1 MHPFGSD
8 ISFHDLIDTVR
19 SSLVVL
25 DSDLRVKS
33 ANRSFYRL
41 FQVEEADTVGRLIY
55 DLGNRQWDIV
65 ALRDLLER
73 IIPQDEAVEGY
84 EIDHD
89 FEGIGRRTLVLNARK
104 VFRPGNNISFLLLAI
119 DDVTAEREASR
130 EAERAWRLAQTIV
143 DTVRDPLVILEG
155 DMTVASANRAF
166 LGLFGVSADRVVGRK
181 LRDLGEGQWDVSA
194 LGVLLAKVVPD
205 EAAFDGFEIEDEF
218 PGLGRRIF
226 KLSAR
231 KVFRPGNHV
240 TRLLV
245 VIEDVTEAR
254 LLDRHR
260 DILAAELAH
269 RIKNSLQ
276 IISSFVSFE
285 IRRAAEPCVEGY
297 RAMQARIGAV
307 AELYDVISRSA
318 ALGPVPVQPYLAGI
332 AESLHS
338 SLIGEAVDIEIKVE
352 AEALLI
358 DADKAVSVGLIINE
372 LATNAVKHAFPAGAG
387 RIVLSMQRRD
397 DDVLLIVSDDG
408 VGHDQTRDSGV
419 RAGLGSRFVDAF
431 VKQLG
436 ATMARDTGPGGTTM
450 TVKLP
455 RSILANPSEQRP
467 DAPDAIRSEPQTGM
481 TEAVVD

>member
-1 MHPFGSD
+1 MNPFVGD

-41 FQVEEADTVGRLIY
+41 FQVEAAETEGQLIY
-55 DLGNRQWDIV
+55 DLGNRQWDIP
-65 ALRDLLER
+65 ALRELLDR
-73 IIPQDEAVEGY
+73 IIPKDEAVEGY

-89 FEGIGRRTLVLNARK
+89 FEAIGRRTLVLNARK
-104 VFRPGNNISFLLLAI
+104 VFRPGNNVSFLLLAI
-119 DDVTAEREASR
+119 DDVTAERVASA

-166 LGLFGVSADRVVGRK
+166 LGLFGVTADRVLGRQLK
-181 LRDLGEGQWDVSA
+181 DLGEGQWDVSA
-194 LGVLLAKVVPD
+194 LATLLDKVVPD

-226 KLSAR
+226 KLNAR
-231 KVFRPGNHV
+231 KVYRPGNHV

-245 VIEDVTEAR
+245 VLEDVTEAR
-254 LLDRHR
+254 LLERHR

-276 IISSFVSFE
+276 IITSFVSFE

-318 ALGPVPVQPYLAGI
+318 AFGPVPVQPYLTGI
-332 AESLHS
+332 AGGLHS
-338 SLIGEAVDIEIKVE
+338 SLIGEAVDIEIQVE
-352 AEALLI
+352 AEPLLI
-358 DADKAVSVGLIINE
+358 DADKAVSIGLIVNE
-372 LATNAVKHAFPAGAG
+372 LATNAIKHAFPNGGG
-387 RIVLSMQRRD
+387 RIVVTFERRD
-397 DDVLLIVSDDG
+397 DEVLLIVSDDG
-408 VGHDQTRDSGV
+408 VGHDQARDSGA
-419 RAGLGSRFVDAF
+419 RSGLGSRYVDAF
-431 VKQLG
+431 VHQLG
-436 ATMARDTGPGGTTM
+436 ATVARATGPAGTTM

-455 RSILANPSEQRP
+455 ASILAY
-467 DAPDAIRSEPQTGM
+467 
-481 TEAVVD
+481 AVEGAVSPL

>member
-1 MHPFGSD
+1 MPKGPLMTPSSTD
-8 ISFHDLIDTVR
+8 ISAYDLIDTIP
-19 SSLVVL
+19 SALMVL
-25 DSDLRVKS
+25 DEGLRVKS

-41 FQVEEADTVGRLIY
+41 FHVQKSETEGCLIY
-55 DLGNRQWDIV
+55 DLGNRQWDIP
-65 ALRDLLER
+65 ALREILER
-73 IIPQDEAVEGY
+73 IIPRDEVIEGY
-84 EIDHD
+84 EIDHV
-89 FEGIGRRTLVLNARK
+89 FEGIGRRVLRLNARK
-104 VFRPGNNISFLLLAI
+104 VFRPGNNVTLLLLVI
-119 DDVTAEREASR
+119 DDITAEREASL
-130 EAERAWRLAQTIV
+130 ESERAWRLAQTIV

-155 DMTVASANRAF
+155 DMTVAAANRAF
-166 LGLFGVSADRVVGRK
+166 LSLFQVVEAQVVGRK
-181 LRDLGEGQWDVSA
+181 LKDLGEGQWDVSA
-194 LGVLLAKVVPD
+194 LGVLLGKVVPD

-226 KLSAR
+226 KLNAR

-245 VIEDVTEAR
+245 VLEDVTEAR
-254 LLDRHR
+254 LLERHR

-276 IISSFVSFE
+276 IITSFVSFE

-332 AESLHS
+332 ASSLHS
-338 SLIGEAVDIEIKVE
+338 SLIGKAADIEILVE

-358 DADKAVSVGLIINE
+358 DPDKAVSVGLIVNE
-372 LATNAVKHAFPAGAG
+372 LATNAVKHAFPGGGG
-387 RIVLSMQRRD
+387 RIYLSFERRD
-397 DDVLLIVSDDG
+397 DDVLLIVRDDG
-408 VGHDQTRDSGV
+408 IGHDQARNSGV
-419 RAGLGSRFVDAF
+419 RSGLGSRYVEAF

-436 ATMARDTGPGGTTM
+436 ATVARATGSSGTTM

-455 RSILANPSEQRP
+455 ASILVEDVESPPQ
-467 DAPDAIRSEPQTGM
+467 DALA
-481 TEAVVD
+481 

>member
-1 MHPFGSD
+1 MKPSGGD

-25 DSDLRVKS
+25 DQDLRVTS

-41 FQVEEADTVGRLIY
+41 FQVQAAETEGRLIY
-55 DLGNRQWDIV
+55 DLGNRQWDIP
-65 ALRDLLER
+65 ALRELLER

-89 FEGIGRRTLVLNARK
+89 FEGIGRRTLILNARK
-104 VFRPGNNISFLLLAI
+104 VFRPGNHVTFLLLAI

-155 DMTVASANRAF
+155 DMTVVSANRAF
-166 LGLFGVSADRVVGRK
+166 LRLFRVAADRVVGRK
-181 LRDLGEGQWDVSA
+181 LKDLGEGQWDVSA
-194 LGVLLAKVVPD
+194 LGMLLAKVVPD
-205 EAAFDGFEIEDEF
+205 EGAFDGFEIEDEF

-226 KLSAR
+226 KLNGR

-245 VIEDVTEAR
+245 VLEDVTEAR
-254 LLDRHR
+254 LLERHR

-276 IISSFVSFE
+276 IITSFVSFE
-285 IRRAAEPCVEGY
+285 IRRAAEPCVAGY

-318 ALGPVPVQPYLAGI
+318 ALGPVPVQPYLTGI
-332 AESLHS
+332 AASLHA
-338 SLIGEAVDIEIKVE
+338 SLIGEAVEIEIQVE
-352 AEALLI
+352 AEPLQI
-358 DADKAVSVGLIINE
+358 DPDKAVSMGLIVNE
-372 LATNAVKHAFPAGAG
+372 LATNAIKHAFPAGGG
-387 RIVLSMQRRD
+387 RIVLTVERRD
-397 DDVLLIVSDDG
+397 KDVLLIVSDDG
-408 VGHDQTRDSGV
+408 VGHDQALNSGV
-419 RAGLGSRFVDAF
+419 RSGLGSRFVDAF
-431 VKQLG
+431 VTQLG
-436 ATMARDTGPGGTTM
+436 ATMARATGPGGTTM

-455 RSILANPSEQRP
+455 ASILADGVEEAITPSQW
-467 DAPDAIRSEPQTGM
+467 
-481 TEAVVD
+481 

>member
-1 MHPFGSD
+1 MTPSSGD

-25 DSDLRVKS
+25 DQDLRVTS

-41 FQVEEADTVGRLIY
+41 FQVQKADTEGRLIY
-55 DLGNRQWDIV
+55 DLGNRQWDIP
-65 ALRDLLER
+65 ALRELLER

-89 FEGIGRRTLVLNARK
+89 FEGIGRRTIVLNARK
-104 VFRPGNNISFLLLAI
+104 VFRPGNHVTFLLLAI

-130 EAERAWRLAQTIV
+130 ESERAWRLAQTIV

-155 DMTVASANRAF
+155 DMTVASVNRAF
-166 LGLFGVSADRVVGRK
+166 LGLFRVAADRVVGRK
-181 LRDLGEGQWDVSA
+181 LKDLGENQWDVAGLSA
-194 LGVLLAKVVPD
+194 LLAKVVPD

-226 KLSAR
+226 KLNAR
-231 KVFRPGNHV
+231 KVYRPGNHV

-245 VIEDVTEAR
+245 VLEDVTEAR
-254 LLDRHR
+254 LLERHR

-276 IISSFVSFE
+276 IITSFVSFE

-318 ALGPVPVQPYLAGI
+318 ALGPVPVLPYLSGI
-332 AESLHS
+332 AASLHS
-338 SLIGEAVDIEIKVE
+338 SLIGEAIDIEILVK
-352 AEALLI
+352 AEPLLI
-358 DADKAVSVGLIINE
+358 DADKAVSIGLIVNE
-372 LATNAVKHAFPAGAG
+372 LATNAVKHAFPAGGG
-387 RIVLSMQRRD
+387 RITLAMERRD
-397 DDVLLIVSDDG
+397 DDLLLIVSDDG
-408 VGHDQTRDSGV
+408 VGHDQARSSGV
-419 RAGLGSRFVDAF
+419 RSGLGSRFVDAF

-436 ATMARDTGPGGTTM
+436 ATMDRATGAGGTTI

-455 RSILANPSEQRP
+455 ASTLV
-467 DAPDAIRSEPQTGM
+467 DGV
-481 TEAVVD
+481 EAAVTTP

>member
-1 MHPFGSD
+1 MNPFASD
-8 ISFHDLIDTVR
+8 VSFHDLIDTVR

-25 DSDLRVKS
+25 DQDLRVRS

-41 FQVEEADTVGRLIY
+41 FQVEETETEGRLIY
-55 DLGNRQWDIV
+55 DLGNRQWDIPG
-65 ALRDLLER
+65 LRDLLER
-73 IIPQDEAVEGY
+73 IIPQDESVEGY
-84 EIDHD
+84 EIDHE

-104 VFRPGNNISFLLLAI
+104 VFRPGNHVTFILVAI

-143 DTVRDPLVILEG
+143 DTVRDPLLILEG

-166 LGLFGVSADRVVGRK
+166 LGLFRVSADQVLGRK
-181 LRDLGEGQWDVSA
+181 LKELGEGQWDVPA
-194 LGVLLAKVVPD
+194 LGVLLDKVVPD

-218 PGLGRRIF
+218 PDLGRRIF
-226 KLSAR
+226 KLNAR

-245 VIEDVTEAR
+245 VLEDVTEAR
-254 LLDRHR
+254 LLERHR

-276 IISSFVSFE
+276 IITSFVAFE

-318 ALGPVPVQPYLAGI
+318 AFGPVPVQPYLLGI
-332 AESLHS
+332 AASLHS
-338 SLIGEAVDIEIKVE
+338 SLIGEDVDVEILVE
-352 AEALLI
+352 AEALMI
-358 DADKAVSVGLIINE
+358 DPDKAVALGLIVNE
-372 LATNAVKHAFPAGAG
+372 LATNAIKHAFPMGGG
-387 RIVLSMQRRD
+387 RILLTFERRD
-397 DDVLLIVSDDG
+397 DEVALIVSDDG
-408 VGHDQTRDSGV
+408 VGHDPARNSGV
-419 RAGLGSRFVDAF
+419 RSGLGSRFVDAF
-431 VKQLG
+431 VGQLG
-436 ATMARDTGPGGTTM
+436 ATLARATGPSGTTM

-455 RSILANPSEQRP
+455 ASILVG
-467 DAPDAIRSEPQTGM
+467 DVGAIAM
-481 TEAVVD
+481 TSDMTPA

>member
-1 MHPFGSD
+1 MIPSSGD

-25 DSDLRVKS
+25 DQDLRVTS

-41 FQVEEADTVGRLIY
+41 FQVQKADTEGRLIY
-55 DLGNRQWDIV
+55 DLGNRQWDIP
-65 ALRDLLER
+65 ALRELLER

-104 VFRPGNNISFLLLAI
+104 VFRPGNHVTFLLLAI
-119 DDVTAEREASR
+119 DDVTAERMASR

-166 LGLFGVSADRVVGRK
+166 LGLFRVAADHVVGRK
-181 LRDLGEGQWDVSA
+181 LKDLGENQWDVAGLSA
-194 LGVLLAKVVPD
+194 LLAKVVPD

-226 KLSAR
+226 KLNAR
-231 KVFRPGNHV
+231 KVYRPGNHV

-245 VIEDVTEAR
+245 VLEDVTEAR
-254 LLDRHR
+254 LLERHR

-276 IISSFVSFE
+276 IITSFVSFE

-318 ALGPVPVQPYLAGI
+318 ALGPVPVQPYLSGI
-332 AESLHS
+332 AASLHS
-338 SLIGEAVDIEIKVE
+338 SLIGEAIDIEILVE
-352 AEALLI
+352 AEPLLI
-358 DADKAVSVGLIINE
+358 DADKAVSIGLIVNE
-372 LATNAVKHAFPAGAG
+372 LATNAVKHAFPTGGG
-387 RIVLSMQRRD
+387 RITLTMERRD
-397 DDVLLIVSDDG
+397 DDFLLIVSDDG
-408 VGHDQTRDSGV
+408 VGHDQARNSGV
-419 RAGLGSRFVDAF
+419 RSGLGSRFVDAF

-436 ATMARDTGPGGTTM
+436 ATMDRATGPGGTTM

-455 RSILANPSEQRP
+455 ASILA
-467 DAPDAIRSEPQTGM
+467 DHV
-481 TEAVVD
+481 EAAVTTP

>member
-25 DSDLRVKS
+25 DRDLRVMS

-41 FQVEEADTVGRLIY
+41 FQVPKAETEGRLIY
-55 DLGNRQWDIV
+55 DLGNQQWDIP
-65 ALRDLLER
+65 ALRVLLER

-104 VFRPGNNISFLLLAI
+104 VFRPENNVTFLLLAI

-130 EAERAWRLAQTIV
+130 EAERAWRLAETIV

-155 DMTVASANRAF
+155 DMTVVSANRAF
-166 LGLFGVSADRVVGRK
+166 LGLFRVSADRVVGHK
-181 LRDLGEGQWDVSA
+181 LKDLGEGQWDVSA
-194 LGVLLAKVVPD
+194 LGVMLAKVVPD

-226 KLSAR
+226 KLNAR

-245 VIEDVTEAR
+245 VLEDVTEAR
-254 LLDRHR
+254 LLERHR

-276 IISSFVSFE
+276 IITSFVSFE
-285 IRRAAEPCVEGY
+285 IRRAAEPCIEGY
-297 RAMQARIGAV
+297 RAMQSRIGAV

-318 ALGPVPVQPYLAGI
+318 ALGPVPVQPYLTGI
-332 AESLHS
+332 AASLHS
-338 SLIGEAVDIEIKVE
+338 SLIGDAIDIEILVE
-352 AEALLI
+352 AEPLLL
-358 DADKAVSVGLIINE
+358 DADKAVSLGLIVNE
-372 LATNAVKHAFPAGAG
+372 LATNAVKHAFPTGGG
-387 RIVLSMQRRD
+387 RIVLSMARRD
-397 DDVLLIVSDDG
+397 GEILLIVSDNG
-408 VGHDQTRDSGV
+408 VGHDQAKDSGV
-419 RAGLGSRFVDAF
+419 RSGLGSRFVEAF
-431 VKQLG
+431 VSQLG
-436 ATMARDTGPGGTTM
+436 ATIARATGPAGTTI

-455 RSILANPSEQRP
+455 GTIL
-467 DAPDAIRSEPQTGM
+467 
-481 TEAVVD
+481 VDGIP